1 MLIVEII
8 LTIAAWGRG
17 WKWLALLPLGLAFG
31 LGLILGASGVSVDDL
46 GSLIWVDVLAIIALI
61 VMTIVRKPGTEPKV
75 KDPDTK

>member
-17 WKWLALLPLGLAFG
+17 WKWLSLLPLGIAFG
-31 LGLILGASGVSVDDL
+31 IGLIYGASGGNVEDMGAIVL
-46 GSLIWVDVLAIIALI
+46 VDVAAIIALI